1 MIKFKFNVAMALE
14 SAGITSYTAR
24 KSKLFSSDTWRKIKE
39 NNANVSMETLNKIC
53 IILNMQPEHLLV
65 YEPDKKEE
73 NDIRKKLNI

>member
-24 KSKLFSSDTWRKIKE
+24 KSGVFSSDTWRKIKE
-39 NNANVSMETLNKIC
+39 NNANINMETLNKIC
-53 IILNMQPEHLLV
+53 MILNMQPEHLIV

-73 NDIRKKLNI
+73 NDISKKMKI